1 MSALSTAIEIY
12 RWLHDLLAN
21 DATLASLVSGVY
33 ADAAP
38 PDATPP
44 YVVVSLVGTDEV
56 MGVARPLAE
65 RVLVEVTVVD
75 DEGIERI
82 SAAMDRIQ
90 ELLREAGGAAGARQV
105 AGVAPEG
112 LSMRSEFAGDRLW
125 RAATSQYAVIL
136 S

>member
-1 MSALSTAIEIY
+1 VSALSTAIEIY

-38 PDATPP
+38 QDATPP
-44 YVVVSLVGTDEV
+44 YVVVALVGTDEV
-56 MGVARPLAE
+56 MGIGRALAE
-65 RVLVEVTVVD
+65 RVLVDITAVD
-75 DEGIERI
+75 DQGLDRI
-82 SAAMDRIQ
+82 GAIMDRVQ
-90 ELLREAGGAAGARQV
+90 ELLRDAGGAAGARQV
-105 AGVAPEG
+105 AGVAPLG
-112 LSMRSEFAGDRLW
+112 LSVRSEFAGDRLW